1 MIGDP
6 DPLYVDARSAL
17 LEAADALADHLD
29 AIVLVGAQAL
39 YLHAGEADLFDTV
52 APYTTDADFSISPID
67 LGDSPLLAE
76 LLSARGFQTSIEE
89 VGRWTSPN
97 NVFVDLLVPE
107 MLAGPGT
114 RAARLGPHGKKVAR
128 RAKGLE
134 AALVDR
140 APRTI
145 SALDPADNR
154 SVTMNVAGPGALL
167 VAKTHKIAERA
178 DKPHRLSDKD
188 SLDVLR
194 LLQAIETADLADRL
208 KRLAVD
214 EQSASVTADAINE
227 LENTFGSTDAIGVEM
242 AIRAAGLGTEPDTI
256 AASMTALVSDLLT
269 ALSETQGRGRY
280 RGGRGL

>member
-269 ALSETQGRGRY
+269 ALSETQVRGRC
-280 RGGRGL
+280 RGGRG